1 MEVEYHL
8 SIVLSNIRRTWE
20 NPYKNGGIKMPI
32 LKQFDLEFKL
42 FGRKEL
48 EMKQS
53 GGLRYLR
60 VMILTQHISMGT
72 FILRISRKQQTLY
85 GDGLRKPLQHY

>member
-1 MEVEYHL
+1 
-8 SIVLSNIRRTWE
+8 
-20 NPYKNGGIKMPI
+20 MPI
-32 LKQFDLEFKL
+32 LKQFEFKL

-48 EMKQS
+48 EMKQR

-60 VMILTQHISMGT
+60 VMILTKHISMGT